1 MFKKGETL
9 LLISSP
15 SPLNEGEGDTGGEV
29 DIAPRLTGG
38 QKAMSYH
45 EHRQAAPKS
54 VNCAVIIISDS
65 RTEQDDESGKLI
77 KQRLAEN
84 GHKVVSYGILKN
96 DKATIRAKIEEL
108 VGQAELQVIITS
120 GGTGASHRD
129 VTVDAIE
136 PMLEKRLDGFGEL
149 FRHLTYQEIGTGS
162 ILSRA
167 VAGVI
172 KDKVIL
178 CFPGSVTAATLAMDK
193 IILPEIGHLVR
204 EATR

>member
-1 MFKKGETL
+1 
-9 LLISSP
+9 
-15 SPLNEGEGDTGGEV
+15 
-29 DIAPRLTGG
+29 
-38 QKAMSYH
+38 MSYH
-45 EHRQAAPKS
+45 EHRQAAPEN
-54 VNCAVIIISDS
+54 VNCAVIIVSDS

-77 KQRLAEN
+77 KQRLADH
-84 GHKVVSYGILKN
+84 GHEVMFYGILKN
-96 DKATIRAKIEEL
+96 DADAIRAKISEL
-108 VGQAELQVIITS
+108 VGLEGLQVIITS

-167 VAGVI
+167 VAGIIRGRV
-172 KDKVIL
+172 VL
-178 CFPGSVTAATLAMDK
+178 CFPGSVNAATLAMDK